1 VANDRG
7 GNRENAG
14 RKQKWGEPLVKIG
27 VPGSM
32 RNGLLDALEDLWEKG
47 YRGEELNQALRS
59 AEFRKVKKYD
69 NAVSAGAHSTSSV
82 GGDSMNETC
91 EEIDLCEVLIGN
103 SKETFIVPVTGD
115 SMIDIG
121 IYPGDW
127 LIVDSHNKDPKEG
140 DIVIVAL
147 DDEVMVKRFHREKD
161 QIVLLS
167 ENVNH
172 PPIIRTEG
180 SIIINGIVK
189 NSIRRNLS
197 KTH

>member
-1 VANDRG
+1 
-7 GNRENAG
+7 
-14 RKQKWGEPLVKIG
+14 
-27 VPGSM
+27 
-32 RNGLLDALEDLWEKG
+32 
-47 YRGEELNQALRS
+47 
-59 AEFRKVKKYD
+59 
-69 NAVSAGAHSTSSV
+69 
-82 GGDSMNETC
+82 
-91 EEIDLCEVLIGN
+91 
-103 SKETFIVPVTGD
+103 
-115 SMIDIG
+115 MIDIG